1 MPESGEQKIPAAT
14 GWWALNWVAA
24 LQPLADL
31 VSANSHSR
39 DFTSTRA
46 WLISERIAPLALLLA
61 ICLPLWIPL
70 EFHLTET
77 TSFALLATLRV
88 AAASAALALYLMLRR
103 ARNAPPT
110 PRTRWHAPL
119 TILLLIPAVLY
130 AGARL
135 FGGMDDV
142 QLVTTGYAF
151 FPLIAAMVF
160 AIFPLT
166 LRELGA
172 AFALILLVFLAIEAM
187 AVSGLAPL
195 TLQLLWIILIAAA
208 ISAWA
213 SANHLRT
220 LLQLYRQATRDLLT
234 GLLNRR
240 ALTEQLE
247 RELQRAERYG
257 RPLTL
262 LMMDLDRFKRLNDEY
277 GHLAGDQVLRE
288 FAQRAAGVLRDSDVL
303 GRWGGEEFMGGLV
316 ETRPEGAQRVAE
328 RIRQACADKPVR
340 TDDGRDI
347 QFTVSIGVSPI
358 HGGEALEHAVKRV
371 DDALYAAKAAGRNH
385 VTTVD

>member
-1 MPESGEQKIPAAT
+1 MHESGEQKIPADT
-14 GWWALNWVAA
+14 GSWASNWVAA
-24 LQPLADL
+24 FHPLTDL

-70 EFHLTET
+70 EFLLADT

-88 AAASAALALYLMLRR
+88 VAASAALVLYLTLRR
-103 ARNAPPT
+103 ARNTPPT
-110 PRTRWHAPL
+110 RRTRWHAPL
-119 TILLLIPAVLY
+119 AILLLIPGVLY

-135 FGGMDDV
+135 YGGMDDI
-142 QLVTTGYAF
+142 QLITTGYAF

-160 AIFPLT
+160 AIFPLP
-166 LRELGA
+166 LRELGTA
-172 AFALILLVFLAIEAM
+172 YALILIVFVAIEAT
-187 AVSGLAPL
+187 AVGGFASL
-195 TLQLLWIILIAAA
+195 TVQLLWITLLAAA
-208 ISAWA
+208 ICSWA

-247 RELQRAERYG
+247 RKLRRTKRYG

-288 FAQRAAGVLRDSDVL
+288 FARRAGNALRDSDVL
-303 GRWGGEEFMGGLV
+303 GRWGGEEFMAGLV
-316 ETRPEGAQRVAE
+316 ETRPEEAQRVAE
-328 RIRQACADKPVR
+328 RIRDACEQTPVR
-340 TDDGRDI
+340 INDDREVP
-347 QFTVSIGVSPI
+347 FTVSIGVSPI
-358 HGGEALEHAVKRV
+358 REHETLEQAIKRV
-371 DDALYAAKAAGRNH
+371 DDALYAAKAAGRNR